1 MNPKVRKQRE
11 KWSPWTF
18 HEAESQEAKGKMVAM
33 STSGNRKSGSKGKN
47 SRHGRF
53 MSRKSGNKHEKVV
66 MNRFRQPVF
75 LFLPLEQL

>member
-1 MNPKVRKQRE
+1 MKPKIRKQRE
-11 KWSPWTF
+11 KC
-18 HEAESQEAKGKMVAM
+18 
-33 STSGNRKSGSKGKN
+33 
-47 SRHGRF
+47 RHGRF